1 MTSTQVSFVNFNF
14 IVNSAHLDHL
24 GFRHQG
30 QSSQRNF
37 QFHSSSCRRWG
48 GSAYPLP
55 NGVPSGGPNP
65 AWTVYDLNQL
75 RFPPSFQVGISSLT
89 ILQTILQFQVRATT
103 NVWAQ
108 KSSPQ
113 IVSFNSAVRRGA
125 NFTIGG
131 DAGYP
136 TITFDSMT
144 NTQEDGI
151 VF

>member
-1 MTSTQVSFVNFNF
+1 MTSTQVSFVNFYF

-48 GSAYPLP
+48 GDRISVAKRRPPWRPELRM
-55 NGVPSGGPNP
+55 
-65 AWTVYDLNQL
+65 DLNQL